1 MKKLFVLPVAM
12 VSMLAISACTQTQ
25 QNAAVG
31 AAAGGVL
38 GGVATGSLQG
48 AAIGA
53 GVGAVAGV
61 LVGQVAGQPE
71 QCYYRNSAG
80 ELFIDA
86 CPAG

>member
-1 MKKLFVLPVAM
+1 MKKLFVVPVA
-12 VSMLAISACTQTQ
+12 VASLFAVSACTQTQ

-31 AAAGGVL
+31 AAAGGVI
-38 GGVATGSLQG
+38 GGVATGSVEG

-61 LVGQVAGQPE
+61 LVGQVAGQPD
-71 QCYYRNSAG
+71 QCYYRDDSG
-80 ELFIDA
+80 ELFIDD

>member
-1 MKKLFVLPVAM
+1 MKKFFVVPVA
-12 VSMLAISACTQTQ
+12 VLSLLGATACTQTQ
-25 QNAAVG
+25 QNAALG
-31 AAAGGVL
+31 AAAGGVI
-38 GGVATGSLQG
+38 GGVATGSVQG